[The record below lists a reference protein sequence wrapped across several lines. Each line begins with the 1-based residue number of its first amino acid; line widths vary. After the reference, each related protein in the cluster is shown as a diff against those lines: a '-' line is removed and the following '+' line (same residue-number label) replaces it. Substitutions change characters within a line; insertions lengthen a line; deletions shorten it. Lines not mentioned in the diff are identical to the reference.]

1 MDEVRADL
9 AALYHQ
15 HKNAMH
21 GIAAM
26 VLRDVGLASEA
37 PEAVQDAMVSIL
49 ESPPEGVRSWEAFL
63 VTAAK
68 RKALDRVRSARVR
81 HSGPAL
87 SETGHDFADGT
98 DTAEDV
104 ADAIDLQ
111 RRAGYVWDALPI
123 LNEQR
128 RKVAWGVVAKERP
141 RGEIAAELGVT
152 PGRVSQ
158 IRKEALAE
166 LRDIVLKAE
175 EEDHEERRA

>member
-1 MDEVRADL
+1 MQADL
-9 AALYHQ
+9 AALYQ
-15 HKNAMH
+15 RHKDAMH
-21 GIAAM
+21 GIAAL

-37 PEAVQDAMVSIL
+37 PEVVHDAIVSIRD
-49 ESPPEGVRSWEAFL
+49 SPPEEVRNWEAFL

-81 HSGPAL
+81 HSGPDL
-87 SETGHDFADGT
+87 SETGHDFADGA

-111 RRAGYVWDALPI
+111 RRAGYVWDALPM

-128 RKVAWGVVAKERP
+128 RKVAWEVVAKERP

-175 EEDHEERRA
+175 EEDHEKRRA